1 MSYKNRDVLENDT
14 DILDIQI
21 AALESLPKE
30 VSKNIPLSHAST
42 MYKTLKNKLNK
53 LTISRKEIENFKP
66 DSYTASIKSPIN
78 FQAGFLDRFSEG
90 YELRGETLPWEKT
103 ESKFRFRD
111 HEVTIWSGYSGHKK
125 SLVMG
130 QTIFDI
136 VSKNK
141 EKAIIASMEMPA
153 EETLA
158 RMAIQACG
166 NQKPDH
172 YLLIDFLEYLHEKL
186 YIFDQTGSINKSLML
201 KMVEYCAAKLKIKHI
216 VIDSLMKC
224 GMATDDYTG
233 QKDFIGALT
242 DIAHKYPIHIH
253 LVAHMRKPVFV
264 GKYPHVPNKYEISG
278 GADIFNQ
285 VDNVLIFWTNIQ
297 KKLEKYKPQEQ
308 RKTDVMEIPEQIL
321 AIDKQR
327 NGQFE
332 GPVSLEFCDR
342 SAQIVEYRMKQYFH
356 LFQKRNK
363 V

>member
-1 MSYKNRDVLENDT
+1 MSYKKNNT
-14 DILDIQI
+14 DILDVHM
-21 AALESLPKE
+21 AAMESLPDN
-30 VSKNIPLSHAST
+30 VKNAV
-42 MYKTLKNKLNK
+42 TLKDASVMYRTLQSKLNK
-53 LTISRKEIENFKP
+53 LNISRKEIENFKP
-66 DSYTASIKSPIN
+66 DTYTASIKSPIN

-166 NQKPDH
+166 NQKPNH

-253 LVAHMRKPVFV
+253 LVAHMRKPVFN

-285 VDNVLIFWTNIQ
+285 VDNVIICWTNIQ
-297 KKLEKYKPQEQ
+297 KKLEKYKTQEN
-308 RKTDVMEIPEQIL
+308 RRDDVMNLSEQTIV
-321 AIDKQR
+321 IDKQR

-342 SAQIVEYRMKQYFH
+342 SAQIVEHKMKQYYH